1 MSNHT
6 NMSEKKTIKLVAR
19 ATANS
24 HFDVL
29 GWGGW

>member
-1 MSNHT
+1 M
-6 NMSEKKTIKLVAR
+6 KKILFVCIDFAKANFVAS
-19 ATANS
+19 AANS